1 MLEVLLGSEGK
12 RKMRLRRK
20 TNPELFQL
28 YQAQLALK
36 HRSQD
41 ALGEAKRVLG
51 HFQDYLGEFPP
62 SPELATAFL
71 AQFAQH
77 KPTTLYRY
85 HSIIKTFMQWYGEKL
100 ETRIKV
106 PDTLPDYIEQDDIEK
121 LKEAMRSKKTHKKVI
136 ERNVLLIDLVAKT
149 GLRRSELG
157 NLKVGDINLERRY
170 LVVRQ
175 GKGMKDRII
184 DLAPSLPQ
192 LLQPY
197 LKDKPPEQSVFGLAP
212 STISGLIRWGA
223 KKAGVNLHTHSLR
236 HFFGEKLVDTG
247 TDLEVVRRLM
257 GHSSLSVTQRYL
269 GRTDKQRRDA
279 INRLEGTSSIESLED
294 DKETDDVKVAPP
306 PCFVKDEWGCCSN
319 AGLRSDCGPC
329 YYLRIGRTEDDIE
342 RLIASSLS
350 LPTKVQQAKESFL
363 ARSKGKMA

>member
-1 MLEVLLGSEGK
+1 M
-12 RKMRLRRK
+12 
-20 TNPELFQL
+20 
-28 YQAQLALK
+28 
-36 HRSQD
+36 
-41 ALGEAKRVLG
+41 
-51 HFQDYLGEFPP
+51 
-62 SPELATAFL
+62 
-71 AQFAQH
+71 
-77 KPTTLYRY
+77 
-85 HSIIKTFMQWYGEKL
+85 
-100 ETRIKV
+100 
-106 PDTLPDYIEQDDIEK
+106 
-121 LKEAMRSKKTHKKVI
+121 
-136 ERNVLLIDLVAKT
+136 LIDLVAKT

-279 INRLEGTSSIESLED
+279 INRLEGTGSIESLED
-294 DKETDDVKVAPP
+294 NKETDNVKVAPT

-329 YYLRIGRTEDDIE
+329 YYLTIGRSEDDIE
-342 RLIASSLS
+342 RRIASSLS
-350 LPTKVQQAKESFL
+350 LPAKVQQAKESFL